1 MKKNSSM
8 LKASVTDRLSFLI
21 IGLFYL
27 ATMLIGYYFISNEGK
42 NSKINQ
48 KNQKMLVH
56 LVLIQFK
63 EETSIKDL
71 QKITDGA
78 YSLQAINGV
87 EDLNYGENV
96 SPEGLGKGYSH
107 SLTMKFAKATDRD
120 SIYLPHPIH
129 KKFVKLFVP
138 YTESVLVYDF
148 WE

>member
-1 MKKNSSM
+1 M

-27 ATMLIGYYFISNEGK
+27 ATMLIGYYFMSNEGE
-42 NSKINQ
+42 NRKINE
-48 KNQKMLVH
+48 KNQKMLIH

-63 EETSIKDL
+63 EDTSIEDL

-87 EDLNYGENV
+87 EDLNYGKNV

>member
-1 MKKNSSM
+1 M

-27 ATMLIGYYFISNEGK
+27 ATMLIGYYFMSNEGE
-42 NSKINQ
+42 NRKINE
-48 KNQKMLVH
+48 KNQKMLIH

-63 EETSIKDL
+63 EDTSIEDL

-107 SLTMKFAKATDRD
+107 SLTMKFAKARDRD

-129 KKFVKLFVP
+129 KKFVDLFVP
-138 YTESVLVYDF
+138 FTNSVLVYDF

>member
-1 MKKNSSM
+1 M
-8 LKASVTDRLSFLI
+8 LKASLTDRLSFLI

-27 ATMLIGYYFISNEGK
+27 ATMLIGYYFISNEGD
-42 NSKINQ
+42 NRKINE

-63 EETSIKDL
+63 EETSIEDL

-87 EDLNYGENV
+87 EDLNYGKNV

>member
-1 MKKNSSM
+1 V

-27 ATMLIGYYFISNEGK
+27 ATMLIGYYFMSNEGD
-42 NSKINQ
+42 NRKINQ

-56 LVLIQFK
+56 LVLIKFK
-63 EETSIKDL
+63 EETSIEDL

-138 YTESVLVYDF
+138 NTESVLVYDF

>member
-1 MKKNSSM
+1 M

-21 IGLFYL
+21 ISLFYL
-27 ATMLIGYYFISNEGK
+27 ATMLIGYYFLSNEGDDI
-42 NSKINQ
+42 KINE

-63 EETSIKDL
+63 KETSIEVL

-78 YSLQAINGV
+78 YSLQEINGV

-120 SIYLPHPIH
+120 SIYLPHPTH

-138 YTESVLVYDF
+138 HTESVLVYDF

>member
-1 MKKNSSM
+1 MKNSIM

>member
-1 MKKNSSM
+1 M
-8 LKASVTDRLSFLI
+8 LKASLTDRLSFLI

-27 ATMLIGYYFISNEGK
+27 ATMLIGYYFISNEGD
-42 NSKINQ
+42 NRKINE
-48 KNQKMLVH
+48 KNQKMLIH

-63 EETSIKDL
+63 KDTSIEDL